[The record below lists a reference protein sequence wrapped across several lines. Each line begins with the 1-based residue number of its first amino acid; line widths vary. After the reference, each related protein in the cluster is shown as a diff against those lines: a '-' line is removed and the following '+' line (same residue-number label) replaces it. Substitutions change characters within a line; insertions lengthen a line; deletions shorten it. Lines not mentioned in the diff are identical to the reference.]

1 MNGRLGLVALVAL
14 VALSACGRETG
25 ERPSAAD
32 RHPSG
37 TGAPCVPPAPGPP
50 SPASGPR
57 APDLA
62 LACFAGGGK
71 VRLTALGRPA
81 IVNLWASWCEPCYK
95 ELPALN
101 GYAARGG
108 VLVLGV
114 ATEDRSRSNVQSAID
129 DLGIT
134 FPVLYDPDGKLLAA
148 VGRRNLPVTLFVT
161 ATGELAYTYNSTA
174 LDTAGFERLAREH
187 LGVA

>member
-1 MNGRLGLVALVAL
+1 VTRRSLVVLLAV
-14 VALSACGRETG
+14 VALSACGTETG
-25 ERPSAAD
+25 DGPPAAD

-37 TGAPCVPPAPGPP
+37 SVAPCVPPASGPP

-62 LACFAGGGK
+62 LACFAGGGE
-71 VRLTALGRPA
+71 VNLATLGRPA
-81 IVNLWASWCEPCYK
+81 IVNLWATWCRPCYD

-101 GYAARGG
+101 EYAKRTG

-114 ATEDRSRSNVQSAID
+114 ATDDRRRSEITSTIA
-129 DLGIT
+129 DLGLT
-134 FPVLYDPDGKLLAA
+134 FPVLYDPEATLLAA
-148 VGRRNLPVTLFVT
+148 VGRRNLPVTLFLT
-161 ATGELAYTYNSTA
+161 AGGTLAYTYNAVA

>member
-1 MNGRLGLVALVAL
+1 VNSRLGLVALVAV
-14 VALSACGRETG
+14 VALSACGKETG

-37 TGAPCVPPAPGPP
+37 AGASCVPPPSGTP
-50 SPASGPR
+50 SPASGQK

-81 IVNLWASWCEPCYK
+81 IVNLWASWCEPCYR

-101 GYAARGG
+101 GYAVRGA
-108 VLVLGV
+108 VLVIGV
-114 ATEDRSRSNVQSAID
+114 ATEDRSRSDVQSAID

-134 FPVLYDPDGKLLAA
+134 FPVLYDPDGRLLTA

-161 ATGELAYTYNSTA
+161 AAGTLAFTYNAAA